1 MVKDFYPCNR
11 KVIEK
16 LLEENNYFGKKENTW
31 RNIIHMKY
39 CSFTTKKGNICCTK
53 IKDEGQIYC
62 KHHRPK
68 SDFILCSYINCKNK
82 CKTYG
87 DYCHKHKKYDYN
99 NINLIEDNI
108 FNYDIFNNYNTVNE
122 WLRYKRWY
130 TVGRKCSLINNRIFI
145 KDYIKDSKYNIDY
158 NEKSYTVIKYFDYSK
173 YMNNLLINIYNELYN
188 YCVKKEI
195 NKHYL
200 FCLLNLFYNFYQS
213 SYFRKFHKNN
223 IYIPYINNLSKI
235 IIKDKYIYFHVNKNI
250 KLICHPS
257 NVDSRKLKLVCKNNN
272 DITQSVNVISKKDKN
287 KKMKNKSKNKTVDQL
302 YNIFNDK
309 IKNFISHGKFTKKEI
324 KYVKTVINDTL
335 NKYRIKYENNINL
348 YIYNSSIYI
357 YDEIE
362 RYIEKEIYHDIDF
375 FNKLMR
381 NVFINYRIFTLLV
394 NDNSTAEEIENW
406 RSKLENYIF
415 NTLKHF

>member
-1 MVKDFYPCNR
+1 MVKEFLPCNR
-11 KVIEK
+11 KEIEK

-39 CSFTTKKGNICCTK
+39 CSFTTKRGNICCTK

-82 CKTYG
+82 CKIYG
-87 DYCHKHKKYDYN
+87 DFCHKHKKYDYN

-122 WLRYKRWY
+122 WVRYKRWY
-130 TVGRKCSLINNRIFI
+130 TVGRKCSIINNRIFI

-158 NEKSYTVIKYFDYSK
+158 NEKKYTVIKYFDYSK
-173 YMNNLLINIYNELYN
+173 YMNNLFINIYNELCN

-200 FCLLNLFYNFYQS
+200 FCLLNLFYNFYQY

-223 IYIPYINNLSKI
+223 IYIPYICNLSKI
-235 IIKDKYIYFHVNKNI
+235 IIKDKYIYFHINKNI

-257 NVDSRKLKLVCKNNN
+257 NYDSEKISLIEKIN
-272 DITQSVNVISKKDKN
+272 DIKQSGNDINEKPKKK
-287 KKMKNKSKNKTVDQL
+287 KNKSKNKTVEQL
-302 YNIFNDK
+302 YITFNNK

-324 KYVKTVINDTL
+324 KYVKNVINDSL
-335 NKYRIKYENNINL
+335 NKNKIKYENNINL
-348 YIYNSSIYI
+348 YIYNSSKNIYN
-357 YDEIE
+357 EIE
-362 RYIEKEIYHDIDF
+362 KYIEKEIYHDIDF

-381 NVFINYRIFTLLV
+381 NVFINYWIFALIV
-394 NDNSTAEEIENW
+394 DVNSTNEDIEKW
-406 RSKLENYIF
+406 KPKLENYIF
-415 NTLKHF
+415 NTLKQF